1 MKTLSIDIETFSDVD
16 LNSCGVYKYAQS
28 SNFYIMLFGYSV
40 DGGDVQVVDL
50 MSGQEIPAEI
60 LEALTDE
67 NVTKWA
73 YNASFERVCLSEYLR
88 RNKPEYFK
96 GYGDDATKKYISPK
110 GWKCTMTWAAYMGLP
125 LSLKNVGIALKLDE
139 KKMDEGKDLIR
150 YFCMPC
156 KPTAANGGR
165 TRNIPAHAPD
175 KWRTFKAYN
184 KRDVEVE
191 MAIQK
196 KLRNFPVPE
205 FVWEDWLDQ
214 EINDRGIML
223 DMNLVNNAISF
234 DEKTRA
240 ELTER
245 MQQLT
250 NLENPNSVQQ
260 MKEWLRDN
268 GLEVDSLGKKKV
280 SELLKSAPSELAE
293 VLILRQQLA
302 KSSVKKYTAMHNVV
316 CRDNRARGLFQ
327 FYGANRSG
335 RYASKLIQIQN
346 LYRNSMPDLNEARE
360 LVKSGNYTATKLLY
374 DNIPETLSELIRT
387 AFIPKPGYKFIVADF
402 SAIEARVLSWIAKEQ
417 WRMDTF
423 ASGGDIYCATASK
436 MFHCNVVKH
445 GENGELRQKGKA
457 AELACIAE
465 GELVLT
471 NHGLIPI
478 EKVTLDDLVWDGTE
492 WVQHDGIIYKGE
504 REVITYEG
512 LTATKDHLVW
522 VEGQSRPIHFGVAAA
537 SGAHLVQTGDGR
549 RAIRLGENYKPRK
562 TVEQADESL
571 LCSNSVYGMWSDT
584 MAAQDKLNQRQ
595 IKRLPELFKTETNT
609 IMARQKVDGS
619 ETQMRESQRSGIS
632 SLWRTRNKVRLP
644 QCHRG
649 RTVFNIKVWN
659 TGSVNGD
666 RPNRYKRRLC
676 SGQFTICRPSNKL
689 CESAEKRIEQIRA
702 KILALCSQCSSTKAI
717 PRINEG
723 RNNTRCGESSVREKK
738 KLETD
743 RRTTRLYDIRNAGRY
758 HRFTVSGKL
767 VHNCGYGGSRGAL
780 ISMGALESGMKEE
793 ELKPLVDAWRE
804 ANPNIVKLWHA
815 VDSTAKKAVQGK
827 TTTETHG
834 LKFICKSGMLFIEL
848 PSGRRLSYAQPEIGE
863 NRFGGE
869 SVTYM
874 GQGIA
879 KKWERIETFAGKL
892 VENIIQ
898 AIARDILCFA
908 MNTLSKYRIVATVH
922 DEIIIECP
930 QDTSLEFICKQMSI
944 TPPWA
949 EGLVLNADGDEMM
962 YYQKS

>member
-1 MKTLSIDIETFSDVD
+1 MKNISLDLETFSDVD
-16 LNSCGVYKYAQS
+16 LNSCGIYKYAQS

-40 DGGDVQVVDL
+40 DGGEVQVVDL
-50 MSGQEIPAEI
+50 MSGQEIPTEI

-96 GYGDDATKKYISPK
+96 GYGDDTTKKYISPK

-125 LSLKNVGIALKLDE
+125 LSLKNVGLALKLDE
-139 KKMDEGKDLIR
+139 KKMDEGKELIR

-191 MAIQK
+191 MSVQH

-205 FVWEDWLDQ
+205 FVWEEYWIDQ
-214 EINDRGIML
+214 EINDWGIML

-234 DEKTRA
+234 DEKIRA

-245 MQQLT
+245 MKQLT

-268 GLEVDSLGKKKV
+268 GLEVDSLGKKEV

-302 KSSVKKYTAMHNVV
+302 KSSVKKYTAMQNAV
-316 CRDNRARGLFQ
+316 CRDGRARGMFM

-335 RYASKLIQIQN
+335 RFSGRIIQLQN
-346 LYRNSMPDLNEARE
+346 LPQNHMPDLDEARE

-402 SAIEARVLSWIAKEQ
+402 SAIEARVLSWVAKEQ

-423 ASGGDIYCATASK
+423 ANGGDIYCATASK

-457 AELACIAE
+457 AEL
-465 GELVLT
+465 
-471 NHGLIPI
+471 
-478 EKVTLDDLVWDGTE
+478 
-492 WVQHDGIIYKGE
+492 
-504 REVITYEG
+504 
-512 LTATKDHLVW
+512 
-522 VEGQSRPIHFGVAAA
+522 S
-537 SGAHLVQTGDGR
+537 
-549 RAIRLGENYKPRK
+549 
-562 TVEQADESL
+562 
-571 LCSNSVYGMWSDT
+571 
-584 MAAQDKLNQRQ
+584 
-595 IKRLPELFKTETNT
+595 
-609 IMARQKVDGS
+609 
-619 ETQMRESQRSGIS
+619 
-632 SLWRTRNKVRLP
+632 
-644 QCHRG
+644 
-649 RTVFNIKVWN
+649 
-659 TGSVNGD
+659 
-666 RPNRYKRRLC
+666 
-676 SGQFTICRPSNKL
+676 
-689 CESAEKRIEQIRA
+689 
-702 KILALCSQCSSTKAI
+702 
-717 PRINEG
+717 
-723 RNNTRCGESSVREKK
+723 
-738 KLETD
+738 
-743 RRTTRLYDIRNAGRY
+743 
-758 HRFTVSGKL
+758 
-767 VHNCGYGGSRGAL
+767 CGYGGSVGAL
-780 ISMGALESGMKEE
+780 KAMGALESGMKEE

-815 VDSTAKKAVQGK
+815 VDSAAKKAVQGK

-834 LKFICKSGMLFIEL
+834 LKFICQSGMLFIEL

-908 MNTLSKYRIVATVH
+908 MNTLRNYRIVATVH

-930 QDTSLEFICKQMSI
+930 QDTSLEFICKQMST